1 MKLYEI
7 DAEIEQCILIDEE
20 TGEVIGIDTERADKL
35 QMMRDDKIKNSL
47 ILIEYLRSDKYRYL
61 GENYNYADL
70 IKTKENG
77 AKEKIV
83 GEWRG
88 GE

>member
-1 MKLYEI
+1 
-7 DAEIEQCILIDEE
+7 
-20 TGEVIGIDTERADKL
+20 
-35 QMMRDDKIKNSL
+35 MRKWDDKIKNSL
-47 ILIEYLRSDKYRYL
+47 ILFEYLRSDKYRYL
-61 GENYNYADL
+61 GENYDYADL

-83 GEWRG
+83 GELRG